1 MRKPFKETNNI
12 LFSAQETFNSKLKK
26 EILERKKHN
35 EGSLLRAKNE
45 ANAMITKLNEQL
57 VLEREKMVTEHQEN
71 SNNLKA
77 EYKIK
82 EDRLNDSLQQ
92 IGKRDQDWQAERA
105 DVLKEVKRLKAESTR
120 MVKILAMED
129 EKENLSEDKKISL
142 SQEVY
147 SLQLVVEMRTGEV
160 RTLREQLASA
170 SQQQERAEIDKEK
183 LKKATIRMED
193 LEEQLKMKNNLER

>member
-1 MRKPFKETNNI
+1 M
-12 LFSAQETFNSKLKK
+12 
-26 EILERKKHN
+26 
-35 EGSLLRAKNE
+35 RAKNE

-71 SNNLKA
+71 SNNLEA

-160 RTLREQLASA
+160 RNLRDQLARA
-170 SQQQERAEIDKEK
+170 TQQLEQAEIDKEK
-183 LKKATIRMED
+183 MKKATARMED
-193 LEEQLKMKNNLER
+193 LEEQLKIKNQFERQAFKTVFSFIIIL